1 VTGAPPGQDAS
12 HEALVDALR
21 RTVEQQYHHLH
32 PFNLR
37 MHAGG
42 LAREEVRRWIVN
54 RYHYQRHIPVKDGL
68 ILAKLPSREA
78 RRLWIRRIVDQDGS
92 AGAEGGLEAWL
103 RLGEAAGVRR
113 EAMEDEERVLPA
125 VRFAVDAYVNF
136 CRLRPWPE
144 AVAASLTELLAPA
157 LMEERI
163 AAFRKHYPWVD
174 PEGLDYFRRRVSQ
187 GERDAGE
194 ALALVTDVARTP
206 PERAAAVAALRFKCQ
221 VLWSLLDAIDTSPQG
236 SRRD

>member
-1 VTGAPPGQDAS
+1 MGEAPWPAQ
-12 HEALVDALR
+12 EFVERLR
-21 RTVEQQYHHLH
+21 EVVESQYHHRH
-32 PFNLR
+32 PFNVR
-37 MHAGG
+37 MHQGG
-42 LAREEVRRWIVN
+42 LSQEEVRRWICN
-54 RYHYQRHIPVKDGL
+54 RFHYQRNLPVKDAL
-68 ILAKLPSREA
+68 VLSKLPRDE
-78 RRLWIRRIVDQDGS
+78 RRRWLQRIIDHDGRQ
-92 AGAEGGLEAWL
+92 GDEGGIEAWL
-103 RLGEAAGVRR
+103 RLGEGAGLSR
-113 EAMEDEERVLPA
+113 EAMLDEARVLPG

>member
-1 VTGAPPGQDAS
+1 VSAAPPRR
-12 HEALVDALR
+12 EALEDALR
-21 RTVEQQYHHLH
+21 RTAERHYHHLH

-42 LAREEVRRWIVN
+42 LTPEELQRWIVN
-54 RYHYQRHIPVKDGL
+54 RYHYQRHIPVKDSL
-68 ILAKLPSREA
+68 ILAKLPTRGA

-92 AGAEGGLEAWL
+92 AGGEGGLEAWL

-113 EAMEDEERVLPA
+113 EAMEDEDRVVPG

-144 AVAASLTELLAPA
+144 AVAASLTELLAPG

-163 AAFRKHYPWVD
+163 AAFGQHYPWVE
-174 PEGLDYFRRRVSQ
+174 PGGLDYFRRRVTQ
-187 GERDAGE
+187 GERDARE
-194 ALALVTDVARTP
+194 ALALVLDAARTP
-206 PERAAAVAALRFKCQ
+206 PEQEAAVAAVRFKCGI
-221 VLWSLLDAIDTSPQG
+221 LWSLLDALDASPDG
-236 SRRD
+236 ARRD